1 MDLLIIAFLLTPL
14 ALKTGSLFLW
24 GFIVL
29 CLAAP
34 FVSLL
39 VGLTHRPRDWGVR
52 SPGRLL
58 SALHQGI

>member
-34 FVSLL
+34 FFSLL
-39 VGLTHRPRDWGVR
+39 VGLTHRPRD
-52 SPGRLL
+52 
-58 SALHQGI
+58 

>member
-1 MDLLIIAFLLTPL
+1 MDLLIIALLLTPL

-39 VGLTHRPRDWGVR
+39 VGLTHRPRD
-52 SPGRLL
+52 
-58 SALHQGI
+58 